1 MCRLGDIILI
11 KEYKNSTGEL
21 IGQHPFI
28 VLNDKGG
35 EISGLPFDLTCSV
48 MSSFKSDRHKRNK
61 LKYKENVEVTIK
73 DGVIKDGFIKADQI
87 HYFKKSLIDFS
98 VIGSVT
104 PELFNYLMKV
114 IQELS
119 KENKLRINT
128 NNLQFI

>member
-48 MSSFKSDRHKRNK
+48 MSSFKSDRHKSNK

-128 NNLQFI
+128 NNLQFV